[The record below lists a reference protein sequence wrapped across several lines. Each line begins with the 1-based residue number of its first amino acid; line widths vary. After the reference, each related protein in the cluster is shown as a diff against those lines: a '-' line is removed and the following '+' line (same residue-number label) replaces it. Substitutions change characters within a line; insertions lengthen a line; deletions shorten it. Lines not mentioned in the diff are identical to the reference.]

1 MQYLLTV
8 FLIFLILFLVS
19 FVTNLFEIDKKL
31 DDKMKSK
38 YAECIN
44 EIILVSQT
52 SDSKSDEENEETEIS
67 EEDDINEELILDSED
82 DIEETQNDFEDEIE
96 DEEQVEEEE
105 KVLTEEQQIDIEEIK
120 EKKKKKFENEI
131 ISISLSKAF
140 DDMARS
146 SGLLL
151 LAMGI
156 MSLVLQGI
164 SILLNDFDY
173 TVQKSYVLLLTTFFL
188 IMFERIVI
196 NPIVISLSSDILAH
210 SYLKQGIEDDK
221 DKMKEAVEKDRIKID
236 IVNFIVIL
244 IVSFAVYFLMAIAI
258 NLGNNI
264 IIAGV
269 LSVLSSILYKFMFK
283 VQYE

>member
-44 EIILVSQT
+44 EFILVSQT

-96 DEEQVEEEE
+96 DKEQVEEEE

-120 EKKKKKFENEI
+120 EKKKFENEI